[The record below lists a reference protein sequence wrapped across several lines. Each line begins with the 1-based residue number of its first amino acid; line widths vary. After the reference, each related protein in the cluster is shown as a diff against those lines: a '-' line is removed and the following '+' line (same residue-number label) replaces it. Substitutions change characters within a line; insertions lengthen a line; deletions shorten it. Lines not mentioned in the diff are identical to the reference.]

1 MNTLLEKPAISKEDA
16 LKLLFE
22 TSYDQ
27 NSYDQEPKTDC
38 FDRFGNYTYP
48 TDYSVDK
55 PNIAIG
61 SSEGLHLLSLIDFEN
76 CK

>member
-1 MNTLLEKPAISKEDA
+1 MSTLIEKPVISKEDA

-22 TSYDQ
+22 DS
-27 NSYDQEPKTDC
+27 SVQEVKTDC

>member
-1 MNTLLEKPAISKEDA
+1 MSTLIEKPVISKEDA

-22 TSYDQ
+22 
-27 NSYDQEPKTDC
+27 NSYDQESETDC

-55 PNIAIG
+55 PNIALG
-61 SSEGLHLLSLIDFEN
+61 SSEGLHLLSLIYFEN

>member
-1 MNTLLEKPAISKEDA
+1 MSTLIEKPVISKEDA

-22 TSYDQ
+22 NT
-27 NSYDQEPKTDC
+27 YDQESKTDC